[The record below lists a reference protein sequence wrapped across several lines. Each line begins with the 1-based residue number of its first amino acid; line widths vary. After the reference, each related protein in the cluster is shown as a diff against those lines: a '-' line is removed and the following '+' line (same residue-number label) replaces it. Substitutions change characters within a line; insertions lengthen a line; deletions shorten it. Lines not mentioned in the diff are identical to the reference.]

1 MPVEIEGR
9 LRDIID
15 AIDVL
20 CDGGSPLSE
29 SERGECRSQ
38 IRTMRNALN
47 SPCKVVVTGAV
58 KKGKST
64 FVNSLLKDD
73 IVKVGVTETTA
84 TVCEISSATPINPTL
99 PVLCSFRDS
108 NQPPVY
114 ISREEANQMQGHS
127 NQQLEL
133 SKQVR
138 CLHYA
143 LGKDAPEMLR
153 HFVLA
158 DTPGLGS
165 SEQVHT
171 YATTE
176 YLPEA
181 SALILMVNNAW
192 VREEEKEWLLS
203 FLKKTLDFGY
213 EGNPIF
219 LLYSR
224 LDNTT
229 ATLESYIDFIEE
241 KAKQIS
247 IINKELKSVP
257 GAGAIND
264 VMAVSAYLE
273 IMLRKYQDSFLHD
286 VFDNIARNGY
296 REIKEILGNK
306 EIWSGLNI
314 DYDRVGLNIQRLIA
328 AVFQAQIGFET
339 VKQCCNE
346 ETLRD
351 IESALAAY
359 ENDTLEIQKIA
370 SKMSCR
376 DNTLL
381 QKIRSAE
388 KNKVNSEIIKLEES
402 LYSDTPG
409 SVNHLIEKVKSAR
422 AGLDAVVD
430 CISEKTGFDEKRIIS
445 MLHSTPSYAVNSGVG
460 AYERAISILR
470 NISGMDN
477 VRSSIHEWITL
488 GNRVFKAKRI
498 AGQLNNFLGEKMVDY
513 CRMIRDRQNQE
524 ILNYNEF
531 CRVVRTTPAFCTG
544 QLGEAIRQLI
554 KKFSPDGNLDFE
566 ERLKKIKTDF
576 DKVKRD
582 LQLFN
587 KYEYVQNFYARHK
600 DKYAQNEQNLVE
612 DFVRGVHARTSS
624 TRESRYALSGIIC
637 AIDKKINSINGSR
650 RAPERIFW
658 QYLKALYEELYQ
670 TNII

>member
-20 CDGGSPLSE
+20 CDGSSPLSE
-29 SERGECRSQ
+29 RERGECRSQ

-171 YATTE
+171 YATTA

-203 FLKKTLDFGY
+203 FLAKTLEFGY

-247 IINKELKSVP
+247 IINKELESVP
-257 GAGAIND
+257 GARAIND

-314 DYDRVGLNIQRLIA
+314 DYDSVGLNIPRLIA
-328 AVFQAQIGFET
+328 AVFQAQTDFET

-370 SKMSCR
+370 SKISCR

-381 QKIRSAE
+381 RDIRLAE
-388 KNKVNSEIIKLEES
+388 KSEVNSKIIPLEES
-402 LYSDTPG
+402 LSLDQDTPG
-409 SVNHLIEKVKSAR
+409 SVNRLIEKVKSVR

-582 LQLFN
+582 LHLFN
-587 KYEYVQNFYARHK
+587 NYEYVQNY
-600 DKYAQNEQNLVE
+600 YAQHGAEFDQNDKNLVE
-612 DFVRGVHARTSS
+612 DLLEGV
-624 TRESRYALSGIIC
+624 YL
-637 AIDKKINSINGSR
+637 NGKTTTQDRFEHSR
-650 RAPERIFW
+650 RISHCRQRRDSSNGNYRLSERRFW
-658 QYLKALYEELYQ
+658 QYLMEIYQ
-670 TNII
+670 NI